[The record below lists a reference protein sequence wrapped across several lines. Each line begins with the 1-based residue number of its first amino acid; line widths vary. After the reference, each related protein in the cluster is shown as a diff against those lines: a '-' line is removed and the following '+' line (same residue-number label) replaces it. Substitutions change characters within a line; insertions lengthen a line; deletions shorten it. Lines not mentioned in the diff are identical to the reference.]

1 MNNKLR
7 ILIITPTYLP
17 AYHVG
22 GPVFQIKKFSN
33 LLKKKKI
40 DYKIITSTESLI
52 LSKKKEK
59 NVLYFKSYFRN
70 LYLSFS
76 LILFFIK
83 NIKSYNKVYIV
94 SCFNFFSTI
103 SCFLCRIYKIDY
115 FLSPRGSLMKGSI
128 NIKNKFLKIIWI
140 FFFERQNINYAKKI
154 IFSSNFEKKETNKV
168 VEVKKFNI
176 IQNFL
181 QCSIAKNI
189 KSKKNYLLYL
199 GRIHP
204 KKNIHKIIEA
214 YPKKFDYKI
223 KLIGP
228 GNNDYILQLKK
239 LISLKKLNNCIS
251 ILKPVYNNSKNNIFA
266 EAQYSILLSETENFG
281 NTILESILNFTP
293 VIISKKT
300 GLSNIIKKYKAGY
313 IINNSIK
320 SLKNTFAKIQKKNI
334 HKISKNTIKR
344 IAVIFDENKIIN
356 NYLKA
361 FNAR

>member
-40 DYKIITSTESLI
+40 HHKILTSTKSLA

-59 NVLYFKSYFRN
+59 NVLYFNSYFGN
-70 LYLSFS
+70 LYLSLP
-76 LILFFIK
+76 LIFFIVK
-83 NIKSYNKVYIV
+83 NIKSYNKIYIV
-94 SCFNFFSTI
+94 SCFNFFSTL
-103 SCFLCRIYKIDY
+103 SCFLSRIYKIDY

-128 NIKNKFLKIIWI
+128 NMKNKFLKLMWM

-154 IFSSNFEKKETNKV
+154 IFSSTFEKNETLKV
-168 VEVKKFNI
+168 LEVKKFNI

-181 QCSIAKNI
+181 QCNITKNTNN
-189 KSKKNYLLYL
+189 KKKYLLYL

-214 YPKKFDYKI
+214 YPKKFNYKI

-228 GNNDYILQLKK
+228 GNDDYILQLKK
-239 LISLKKLNNCIS
+239 LIALKKLNNYIQ
-251 ILKPVYNNSKNNIFA
+251 ILEPVYNNYKNKIFA
-266 EAQYSILLSETENFG
+266 EAKYSILLSETENFG

-293 VIISKKT
+293 VIISKNT
-300 GLSNIIKKYKAGY
+300 GLSNLVKKYKAGY
-313 IINNSIK
+313 VINNSIK
-320 SLKNTFAKIQKKNI
+320 SLKSTFAKIQKKNI
-334 HKISKNTIKR
+334 HKISKITVKR
-344 IAVIFDENKIIN
+344 IAVIFNENKIIN
-356 NYLKA
+356 NYLKT